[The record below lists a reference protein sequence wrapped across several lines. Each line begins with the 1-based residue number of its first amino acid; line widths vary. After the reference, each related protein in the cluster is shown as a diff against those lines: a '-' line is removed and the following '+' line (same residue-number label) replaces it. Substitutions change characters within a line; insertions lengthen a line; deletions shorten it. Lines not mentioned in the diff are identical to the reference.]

1 MPKPSPKEIV
11 RRFNTEVI
19 EEGNA
24 QSFAELMAA
33 DFVNHAAPPGSP
45 NGPESMWNT
54 FENILR
60 PAISELRVRIEDQ
73 IAEGEMVTTRKSVTG
88 ILTGRLL
95 GAGPTNAPIAI
106 DVIDI
111 VRVRDGRYAEH
122 WGMNNLAGVVAAIRA
137 GDAQRGSPLA
147 ARSSNEQTH

>member
-1 MPKPSPKEIV
+1 MANPNPKEIV
-11 RRFNTEVI
+11 RRFNAEVI
-19 EEGNA
+19 EAGSA
-24 QSFAELMAA
+24 QSFADLMAP
-33 DFVNHAAPPGSP
+33 DFVNHSAPPGSP

-54 FENILR
+54 FENLLR
-60 PAISELRVRIEDQ
+60 PAISELRVKIEDQ
-73 IAEGEMVTTRKSVTG
+73 IAEGDMVTTRKSVTG

-122 WGMNNLAGVVAAIRA
+122 WGMNNLAAVVAAIRGNNA
-137 GDAQRGSPLA
+137 
-147 ARSSNEQTH
+147 

>member
-1 MPKPSPKEIV
+1 MSRANPKEIV
-11 RRFNTEVI
+11 RRFNAEVI

-24 QSFAELMAA
+24 RSFAELMAA

-60 PAISELRVRIEDQ
+60 PAISELRVRIDDQ
-73 IAEGEMVTTRKSVTG
+73 IAEGDMVTTRKSVTG

-95 GAGPTNAPIAI
+95 GP
-106 DVIDI
+106 
-111 VRVRDGRYAEH
+111 VRRTRRSPSTSSTSCAF
-122 WGMNNLAGVVAAIRA
+122 ATAATPNTGA
-137 GDAQRGSPLA
+137 
-147 ARSSNEQTH
+147 

>member
-1 MPKPSPKEIV
+1 MANPNPKEIV
-11 RRFNTEVI
+11 RRFNAEVI
-19 EEGNA
+19 EAGSA
-24 QSFAELMAA
+24 QSFADLMAP
-33 DFVNHAAPPGSP
+33 DFVNHSAPPGSP

-54 FENILR
+54 FENLLR
-60 PAISELRVRIEDQ
+60 PAISELRVKIEDQ
-73 IAEGEMVTTRKSVTG
+73 IAEGDMVTTRKSVTG

-122 WGMNNLAGVVAAIRA
+122 WGMNNLAAVVAVIRGNNA
-137 GDAQRGSPLA
+137 
-147 ARSSNEQTH
+147 

>member
-1 MPKPSPKEIV
+1 MPNPDPKEIV
-11 RRFNTEVI
+11 RRFNAEVI
-19 EEGNA
+19 EEGSA
-24 QSFAELMAA
+24 QSCADLMAP
-33 DFVNHAAPPGSP
+33 DFVNHAAPPGLP

-73 IAEGEMVTTRKSVTG
+73 IAEGDMVTTRKSVTG

-122 WGMNNLAGVVAAIRA
+122 WGMNNLAAVVAAIRGNNA
-137 GDAQRGSPLA
+137 
-147 ARSSNEQTH
+147 